1 MIRDREEDYLHGLVQ
16 ELCKLSDETEWV
28 EFKLSMRD
36 VEETGEYV
44 SALANS
50 AALAGKAFAYILWG
64 ITDDDNQIVGTSF
77 RPSTKKVGNEQFE
90 NWLLRLLKPRI
101 NFRFFE
107 ILVDE
112 KPVVLLEIERAFR
125 HPVQFKGKEFI
136 RIGSYKKPLK
146 DFPERERALW
156 RIFDETPFEKRI
168 AAEHIGDDAVL
179 RLLDYPSYFEL
190 TGRQL
195 PANQAAILT
204 DLASDD
210 LIRRCDAGGWN
221 LTNLGVALF
230 SRNFSDT
237 TQLERKAIRVIQY
250 QGNNRAKTIREQV
263 GVKGYASGFQGL
275 IDFINGLLPSNEEIG
290 AALRKT
296 VPRFPEIAIRE
307 LVANALIHQDFSLT
321 GTGPMV
327 EIFED
332 RVEITNPGKPLVD
345 IRRLVDLPP
354 RSRNESLA
362 SFMRRIGI
370 CEERGSGWDKIA
382 LQCELHQ
389 LPAPV
394 VEVVGDH
401 LRIVLFA
408 PRPLSKMS
416 KEDRIRAIYLHACW
430 RYVNNDYVT
439 NSSVRKRFGIEK
451 RNSAK
456 ASRMIA
462 ESIEAE
468 MILHEDPY
476 ASRKL
481 MRYVPWWAKLNDEE
495 VV

>member
-1 MIRDREEDYLHGLVQ
+1 MIRDRGEDYLHSLVR

-28 EFKLSMRD
+28 EFKLSTRD
-36 VEETGEYV
+36 AEETGEYV

-50 AALAGKAFAYILWG
+50 AALAGKAFAYMLWG
-64 ITDDDNQIVGTSF
+64 ITDDDHQIVGTSF

-107 ILVDE
+107 ILIDE

-168 AAEHIGDDAVL
+168 AAEYIGDDDVL
-179 RLLDYPSYFEL
+179 KLLDYPSYFEL

-195 PANQAAILT
+195 PANRATILT

-237 TQLERKAIRVIQY
+237 TKLERKAIRVIQY
-250 QGNNRAKTIREQV
+250 QGNSRAETIREQV

-401 LRIVLFA
+401 IRIVLFA

-430 RYVNNDYVT
+430 RFVNNDYVT

-481 MRYVPWWAKLNDEE
+481 MRYVPWWAKLNDEQ